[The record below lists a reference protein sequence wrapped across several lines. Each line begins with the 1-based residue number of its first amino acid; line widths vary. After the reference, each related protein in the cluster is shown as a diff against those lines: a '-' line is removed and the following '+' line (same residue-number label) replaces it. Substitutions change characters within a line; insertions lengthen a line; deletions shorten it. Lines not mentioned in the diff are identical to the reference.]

1 MVLFQDRVID
11 GSTAR
16 VVSTLGALKRFIGD
30 YRTPES
36 CDLSRDLADKLLPN
50 VEFLNACRPQAIAMD
65 NAIR

>member
-1 MVLFQDRVID
+1 MD

-16 VVSTLGALKRFIGD
+16 VVSTLAALKRLISD

-36 CDLSRDLADKLLPN
+36 CDLSRDLAEKLLPN
-50 VEFLNACRPQAIAMD
+50 VAFLNACRSQAIAMD